1 MTLSGFRLNK
11 NNPAFTV
18 LEVVVVIVVAAFF
31 LALIVPG
38 LINGPSRARDAT
50 RKSDLRIIKASLE
63 NYYNEKGSYPTKL
76 TELEAGATPFIKK
89 LPKDPKT
96 GAEYVYVVFGNPP
109 SSYYLQA
116 TLENKSDPDLKN
128 VGSDPNKGI
137 YQVNSSN

>member
-96 GAEYVYVVFGNPP
+96 GAEYVYTKQGGKIK
-109 SSYYLQA
+109 SSDELTDIWKKANEKPTTPHKTQ
-116 TLENKSDPDLKN
+116 S
-128 VGSDPNKGI
+128 
-137 YQVNSSN
+137 Q